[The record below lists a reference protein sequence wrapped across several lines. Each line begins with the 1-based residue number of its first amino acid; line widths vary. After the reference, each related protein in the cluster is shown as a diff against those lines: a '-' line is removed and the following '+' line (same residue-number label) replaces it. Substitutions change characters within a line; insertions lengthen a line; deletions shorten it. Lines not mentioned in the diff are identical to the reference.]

1 MNRISVE
8 DYLLADGIPTSIRGF
23 GYLADAIMMCH
34 RNIGIT
40 GEIYPEIA
48 RENNTTPTGVERN
61 IRNAI
66 SKSISTDHIK
76 NSEYIS
82 YAHLMLSRQEGV

>member
-23 GYLADAIMMCH
+23 GYLADAIMMYQ

-40 GEIYPEIA
+40 SELYPEIA
-48 RENNTTPTGVERN
+48 KENNTTPSRVERA
-61 IRNAI
+61 IRNAVL
-66 SKSISTDHIK
+66 KSTSTDHIK